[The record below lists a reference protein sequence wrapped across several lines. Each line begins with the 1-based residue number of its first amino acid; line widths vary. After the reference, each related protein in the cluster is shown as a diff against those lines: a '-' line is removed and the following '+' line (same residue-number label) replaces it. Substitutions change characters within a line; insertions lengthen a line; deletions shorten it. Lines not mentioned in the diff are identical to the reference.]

1 MESTAGG
8 VTAGQVNAAV
18 DEISLRECVAGD
30 AQALSLIGAATFLET
45 FAGVLEGE
53 DILKHCRV
61 QHAAERYASWLEQD
75 AYRLCL
81 AELQG
86 APIGFAMLSPADL
99 PVALTP
105 EDVELKRIYLL
116 HRFQGSGLGRRLM
129 EWSIEQ
135 ARAMKRRRLLLGV
148 KADNTAALRFY
159 ERVGFERIGER
170 KFLVGSMWC
179 DDYILARPL

>member
-1 MESTAGG
+1 MVSDSTA
-8 VTAGQVNAAV
+8 VEQEVV
-18 DEISLRECVAGD
+18 LRQCVAAD
-30 AQALSLIGAATFLET
+30 AQVLSLIGAATFLET

-61 QHAAERYASWLEQD
+61 QHAPERYTAWLADD

-81 AELQG
+81 AELKG
-86 APIGFAMLSPADL
+86 APVGFAVLSPPDL

-105 EDVELKRIYLL
+105 DDIELKRIYLL

-129 EWSIEQ
+129 DWSIEQ
-135 ARAMKRRRLLLGV
+135 AGAMRKKRLLLGV
-148 KADNTAALRFY
+148 KADNTAALGFY

-179 DDYILARPL
+179 DDYLLARPL